1 METVWVTGYTTHRRW
16 SKALQP
22 GISTYYGPVCQV
34 HTLRG
39 HTKAVAKNAMN
50 ILLNSLCLVGDNS
63 LKTEG
68 GPSSEFSYPTWAL
81 AIVTLYGCYSFMSLR
96 L

>member
-1 METVWVTGYTTHRRW
+1 
-16 SKALQP
+16 
-22 GISTYYGPVCQV
+22 
-34 HTLRG
+34 
-39 HTKAVAKNAMN
+39 MN